1 MMTARGASTATK
13 VEDAW
18 EKKEAADMK
27 VQNRKDLKTINKEL
41 KKNPEKIKR
50 CRVAV
55 LGNLFQKRFCVIHNG
70 IFYYFD
76 KESDKKQ
83 KGAFTLKGKPF
94 ILNKV

>member
-1 MMTARGASTATK
+1 MTDGK
-13 VEDAW
+13 
-18 EKKEAADMK
+18 
-27 VQNRKDLKTINKEL
+27 LF
-41 KKNPEKIKR
+41 
-50 CRVAV
+50 
-55 LGNLFQKRFCVIHNG
+55 GNLFQKRFCVIHNG